1 MRGVSCLVLLLASGG
16 CTTYEY
22 EEEIFL
28 EVEGSGRIR
37 MSGSTD
43 AIEALHGTGDA
54 RSLFVGDG
62 VVVDSVRET
71 ERGGRKL
78 LHVQATFAD
87 WQSLCQVPAFQGRAC
102 RFTRSETDRELE
114 LSIPSAPAEAPV
126 NRDAPAAFRFH
137 FPSAVRYHNSPSGI
151 ERGNIVSWKRAFD
164 GPPLDIRVRFDR
176 RTLLA
181 ERVSVMGK
189 ALFLVVASIG
199 TALLW
204 MRRKGRRELSAEAT
218 SGCPSRSGRLAGE

>member
-1 MRGVSCLVLLLASGG
+1 VRTLPLLLLLASAG

-28 EVEGSGRIR
+28 EVDGSGRIR
-37 MSGSTD
+37 MSGST
-43 AIEALHGTGDA
+43 AAVEALHGIRA
-54 RSLFVGDG
+54 EMAKSLFEGI
-62 VVVDSVRET
+62 VVHSVRET
-71 ERGGRKL
+71 ERGGQML
-78 LHVQATFAD
+78 VHVEASFTR
-87 WQSLCQVPAFQGRAC
+87 WENLCQVPAFRGRAC
-102 RFTRSETDRELE
+102 RFTRADTDRELE
-114 LSIPSAPAEAPV
+114 LSIPSAPAAALVDRAAPV
-126 NRDAPAAFRFH
+126 AFRFH
-137 FPSAVRYHNSPSGI
+137 FPSAVRHHNSPNGI

-181 ERVSVMGK
+181 ERISVMGK